1 MGRFKI
7 QSKQFVV
14 AKIVQRMRLK
24 GKGSEIFQNLMAM
37 KTTRKYD
44 DIKPEKPTSTL
55 KRAPLQ
61 LVVLMLVVNL
71 YLIQQKIS

>member
-1 MGRFKI
+1 
-7 QSKQFVV
+7 
-14 AKIVQRMRLK
+14 MRLK

-44 DIKPEKPTSTL
+44 DIKRKITSTL
-55 KRAPLQ
+55 KRALQ

-71 YLIQQKIS
+71 YPSNKK